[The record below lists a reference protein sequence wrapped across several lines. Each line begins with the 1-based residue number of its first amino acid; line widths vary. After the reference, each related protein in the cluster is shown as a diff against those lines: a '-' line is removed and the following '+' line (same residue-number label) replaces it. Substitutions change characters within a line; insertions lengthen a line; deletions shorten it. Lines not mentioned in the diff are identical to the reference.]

1 MRRLRPGRVG
11 SDPPQQVG
19 AGPDRFAPQRV
30 RKETPVGK
38 HQHSRGQ
45 PLHQRLGQGRLGL
58 GVGTDLR
65 SEHRVRA
72 ALGQRHDPRLRK
84 GRPLALVHPRP
95 AEVLRVRGRVR
106 DIQATPVDR
115 HQSQDVLRFAQR
127 RVHPSHAE
135 DVVAEAFLVA
145 WRRLDDAPPRSA
157 DLRAWLFGITR
168 NHLLNARRGQDRRD
182 VGGAHRGGGRPHLEP
197 ALQRGPCSSPSRPR
211 CGVATA

>member
-30 RKETPVGK
+30 RKEAPVGK

-115 HQSQDVLRFAQR
+115 HQSAPRQPHPRHHVRPDRFGHPLEQGRQRLRAQPHPSLEDRRLARRDIALLPARDPRQPIRQLTQHILVRPLRVQRHPDREIRHHPRRQR
-127 RVHPSHAE
+127 R
-135 DVVAEAFLVA
+135 
-145 WRRLDDAPPRSA
+145 
-157 DLRAWLFGITR
+157 
-168 NHLLNARRGQDRRD
+168 
-182 VGGAHRGGGRPHLEP
+182 
-197 ALQRGPCSSPSRPR
+197 
-211 CGVATA
+211 